1 MLKHTNKALLIF
13 LLFLLA
19 VNTVSVAAQQHSKVN
34 SVQDCLEL
42 YEGSFSCFRI
52 LAERTNDVS
61 FCNYPVEKPVSAE
74 EKNRCVRNVAAKNK
88 NINACD
94 TLAGKEKDSCIYGVA
109 YELQDEKVCEIISD
123 ETIRNGCQWEIL
135 QFKDYDCSELW
146 DNLQRDFCY
155 GGRCQTVEC
164 CQNIKGLPESE
175 ARRNSCVA
183 RIGGQ
188 SGDLS
193 LCIQTKNRKCVLDAI
208 ASLESPSPKVCDQF
222 KNLKFGDEYYPD
234 SVSVYLDCIGG
245 VAKNNKN
252 LEICLNTFN
261 TQKDI
266 ENCLIRVKQIEA
278 CERISDTK
286 LNADCV
292 KYIVK
297 YVSHNI
303 NDCNS
308 IIDPK
313 EKRSCRTLVSP
324 KPNWVVD
331 LLLLLIIIGTY
342 FSFLKNKK
350 EYLPWTIGLATIF
363 VQRII
368 FILASLSF
376 IERVLSIMPL
386 LAFVWAVRFTDLF
399 LSFFTGLRGYIPY
412 DWLYLL
418 IIDIITLLSIVLVG
432 YAAKKKGINV
442 LKTTLIFIAILTSIA
457 FLILLVF
464 VYAMAG

>member
-13 LLFLLA
+13 LVFLL
-19 VNTVSVAAQQHSKVN
+19 VINTVAAQQHSKVN
-34 SVQDCLEL
+34 SVQDCLDL

-61 FCNYPVEKPVSAE
+61 LCDYPVEKPVSVE
-74 EKNRCVRNVAAKNK
+74 EKNRCVRYVAAKNK

-109 YELQDEKVCEIISD
+109 YELQDEILCELISD
-123 ETIRNGCQWEIL
+123 ETIRKGCQWEIL
-135 QFKDYDCSELW
+135 QFKDYECSDLW

-175 ARRNSCVA
+175 ARRNSCIA

-193 LCIQTKNRKCVLDAI
+193 LCIQTKKRKCVLDAI

-245 VAKNNKN
+245 VAKNNKD

-266 ENCLIRVKQIEA
+266 DNCLIRVKQIEA
-278 CERISDTK
+278 CEQISDTK

-324 KPNWVVD
+324 KPNWVVN

-342 FSFLKNKK
+342 FAFLKNKK
-350 EYLPWTIGLATIF
+350 EYLPWTIGIGVILI
-363 VQRII
+363 QRII
-368 FILASLSF
+368 LLLASLSF

-399 LSFFTGLRGYIPY
+399 LSIFTGLRGYIPY

-432 YAAKKKGINV
+432 YAAKKKGMNV

-457 FLILLVF
+457 FLLLLLF
-464 VYAMAG
+464 AYAMAG